1 MDTRNTKLLAGASE
15 LQRSLFRLEALTAD
29 QALPVTA
36 YLIKIQSATFLEILV
51 NTGLESSELE
61 KCLEALCD
69 AGVIKPVDSIF
80 ENRYLLDHDKLRKL
94 SILAGKLARW

>member
-1 MDTRNTKLLAGASE
+1 MAIRNTKLQAGASE
-15 LQRSLFRLEALTAD
+15 LERSLFCLEALAD
-29 QALPVTA
+29 ESALSVTN
-36 YLIKIQSATFLEILV
+36 YLIKVHRATFLEILV